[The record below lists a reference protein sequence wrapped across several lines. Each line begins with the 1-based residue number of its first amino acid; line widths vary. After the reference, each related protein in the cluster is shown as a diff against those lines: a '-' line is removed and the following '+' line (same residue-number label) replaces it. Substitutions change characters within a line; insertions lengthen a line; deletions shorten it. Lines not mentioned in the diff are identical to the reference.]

1 MAFPGNKVAVLEQK
15 VEDLK
20 EIVVKMDSAIEKMGE
35 VNINVS
41 KMLAVHDEKIS
52 KQEKIDGILFAKIDE
67 LRDKMDG
74 DHDSIRHRLLLLER
88 RIWTALGALAAVVII
103 SNPQAIK
110 ILKPLFPAANSAIIP
125 SGILLVN
132 GSG

>member
-41 KMLAVHDEKIS
+41 KMLAVHDE
-52 KQEKIDGILFAKIDE
+52 
-67 LRDKMDG
+67 
-74 DHDSIRHRLLLLER
+74 
-88 RIWTALGALAAVVII
+88 
-103 SNPQAIK
+103 
-110 ILKPLFPAANSAIIP
+110 
-125 SGILLVN
+125 
-132 GSG
+132 

>member
-1 MAFPGNKVAVLEQK
+1 MRPSEAMLDRLERVIETLQ
-15 VEDLK
+15 DNS
-20 EIVVKMDSAIEKMGE
+20 VKMGQ
-35 VNINVS
+35 
-41 KMLAVHDEKIS
+41 MLAVHDEKLS

-88 RIWTALGALAAVVII
+88 RIWTALGALAAVVVI

-125 SGILLVN
+125 SEVILVDEF
-132 GSG
+132 S

>member
-41 KMLAVHDEKIS
+41 KMLAVQDEKIS

-125 SGILLVN
+125 SGIVLVN